1 MSRLEPMLN
10 LAALQK
16 DTLVVGPGVRDAVWV
31 QGCSIRCPGCANLA
45 YWSHE
50 PRVSMSV
57 TRLLGHFSARR
68 GRIDGISVLGGEPT
82 EQADAVAHVLAGI
95 QKLGMSTVLFS
106 GRTLEELR
114 EDPSCTALLA
124 HTDLLIDG
132 PYIQEQQ
139 DLTLHWRGSRN
150 QRLIRLSERFSD
162 SDMIPRSPNGELF
175 VSGRMVTAHGIGTMA
190 LKVQHAQAQP
200 AANDTPEVAL

>member
-1 MSRLEPMLN
+1 MIQPEPVLN

-16 DTLVVGPGVRDAVWV
+16 DTRVVGPGVRDAVWV
-31 QGCSIRCPGCANLA
+31 QGCSIRCPGCANFA
-45 YWSHE
+45 YWNHE

-57 TRLLGHFSARR
+57 ARLLGHFSARR
-68 GRIDGISVLGGEPT
+68 GKIDGISVLGGEPT
-82 EQADAVAHVLAGI
+82 EQADAVALVLAGV
-95 QKLGMSTVLFS
+95 QELGMSTVLFS

-114 EDPSCTALLA
+114 EDPGCAALLA

-150 QRLIRLSERFSD
+150 QRLIRLSNRFPDTDLAPGSV
-162 SDMIPRSPNGELF
+162 NGELF
-175 VSGRMVTAHGIGTMA
+175 VTGRTVTLHGIGTMA
-190 LKVQHAQAQP
+190 LKRKDMSVSNTSRRPQGR
-200 AANDTPEVAL
+200 L